1 MYSSNT
7 IRRYHAVLV
16 DFAHTMCGR
25 SWSTITRTDIEKYI
39 ASKSSASESTK
50 ASVLSAVRGV
60 FRFACTHYGLPVNPA
75 RYISAPKLQKRIP
88 HVVAADDIAAAMK
101 AAPKRI
107 QLAIMLMHLC
117 GLRVSECL
125 SLTIEDFKEHR
136 IIVRGKGKRNVTY
149 MLLASS
155 RSSPTSFAQVAYSFP
170 TPATANSD
178 TIYIA
183 LFVLSVL
190 KCHRTCCD
198 IHLLLIWLMQASL

>member
-1 MYSSNT
+1 MIKEYLQYLADNKMYSSNT
-7 IRRYHAVLV
+7 IRRYNAVLV

-25 SWSTITRTDIEKYI
+25 SWSTITQTDIEKYI
-39 ASKSSASESTK
+39 ASKSNASESTK

-125 SLTIEDFKEHR
+125 SLTIDDFKEHR
-136 IIVRGKGKRNVTY
+136 IIVRGKGKRSVMY
-149 MLLASS
+149 MWLASS
-155 RSSPTSFAQVAYSFP
+155 RNSHTSFAPADFYFP
-170 TPATANSD
+170 TPATDNSA

-183 LFVLSVL
+183 LSALSV
-190 KCHRTCCD
+190 
-198 IHLLLIWLMQASL
+198 

>member
-1 MYSSNT
+1 MVSQPKKAMIKEYLQYLADNKMYSSNT

-25 SWSTITRTDIEKYI
+25 SWSTITRNDIEMYI

-75 RYISAPKLQKRIP
+75 RYISTPKLQKRVP
-88 HVVAADDIAAAMK
+88 HVVAADDITAAMK

-125 SLTIEDFKEHR
+125 SLTIEDFKDHR
-136 IIVRGKGKRNVTY
+136 IIVRGKGKKERYFVH
-149 MLLASS
+149 SH
-155 RSSPTSFAQVAYSFP
+155 
-170 TPATANSD
+170 NSILHQH
-178 TIYIA
+178 T
-183 LFVLSVL
+183 
-190 KCHRTCCD
+190 D
-198 IHLLLIWLMQASL
+198 IQLQDVRQLIDLQASRFFYAL

>member
-7 IRRYHAVLV
+7 IRRYNAVLV
-16 DFAHTMCGR
+16 DFAHVMCGR
-25 SWSTITRTDIEKYI
+25 SWSTITRNDIEQYI

-75 RYISAPKLQKRIP
+75 RYISAPKLQKRVP
-88 HVVAADDIAAAMK
+88 HVVAADDITAAMK

-136 IIVRGKGKRNVTY
+136 IIIRGKGKRNVTY
-149 MLLASS
+149 MWLASS
-155 RSSPTSFAQVAYSFP
+155 RSSPTSFAQVAYYSP

-183 LFVLSVL
+183 LFVLSV
-190 KCHRTCCD
+190 
-198 IHLLLIWLMQASL
+198 